1 MFARTNTG
9 IEGMTVMD
17 HLRGIVRVPVYA
29 HSSTTSVSDG
39 ADDGYVTMHGA
50 NVDIANPQNTTVLE
64 PRATMRDAAQDLCT
78 FVETGAAARGVR
90 YVIACQD
97 DGIRIEMYL
106 NPINA
111 NNNYMDMDIEP

>member
-17 HLRGIVRVPVYA
+17 VLRGIVRLPTPPY
-29 HSSTTSVSDG
+29 SSTTSVSDG
-39 ADDGYVTMHGA
+39 ADDGYVTVHGA
-50 NVDIANPQNTTVLE
+50 NVDIANSQNTTVLE
-64 PRATMRDAAQDLCT
+64 PRATMRSAGQYLCT

-90 YVIACQD
+90 YVIACD
-97 DGIRIEMYL
+97 EGIRIEMYL

-111 NNNYMDMDIEP
+111 NNYMDMDIEP